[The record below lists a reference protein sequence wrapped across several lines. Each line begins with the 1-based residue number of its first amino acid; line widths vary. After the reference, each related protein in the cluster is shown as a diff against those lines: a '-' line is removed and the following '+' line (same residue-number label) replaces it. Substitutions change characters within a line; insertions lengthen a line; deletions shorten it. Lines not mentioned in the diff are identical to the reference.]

1 FTETDNVFLVDNVE
15 DITINLNETPEY
27 TFVSKAGEELDRFE
41 LKFEGLTTDI
51 EDDNKQLVTN
61 KNVLIYAIN
70 QQVTVKVTEELLR
83 GKDRLIELYN
93 LTGQLIGQYD
103 LNGTVSEFELPK
115 ANTLYIVKVN
125 IDSSSYQEKVI
136 GLN

>member
-1 FTETDNVFLVDNVE
+1 FSETDNIFLVDNVE

-70 QQVTVKVTEELLR
+70 QQATVKVSEKLLQ
-83 GKDRLIELYN
+83 GKDRLIEVYN
-93 LTGQLIGQYD
+93 LAGQLVDQHELNGIQTEFRLPD
-103 LNGTVSEFELPK
+103 LNTMYIIKVS
-115 ANTLYIVKVN
+115 
-125 IDSSSYQEKVI
+125 IDNSSYQEKVI
-136 GLN
+136 GL